1 MAVCTATAPCSIAYT
16 FDAAVNRLTKTKD
29 AVQTAYNYNDANR
42 LLSAVTGQST
52 TSYTWDARGNLTAKD
67 VDGNVTTY
75 GYSLTEDD
83 KLTEANGAPAFRY
96 DADGRK
102 FKLTTARRCS
112 NTTATA
118 CCARRPANSAGAT
131 PAPTSTACSSCAP
144 TWCRR

>member
-1 MAVCTATAPCSIAYT
+1 MTDSVANRVMAVCTATAPCSIAYT

-83 KLTEANGAPAFRY
+83 KLTEVNGSPAV
-96 DADGRK
+96 
-102 FKLTTARRCS
+102 TTHLV
-112 NTTATA
+112 ATG
-118 CCARRPANSAGAT
+118 AGGGAGGECL
-131 PAPTSTACSSCAP
+131 A
-144 TWCRR
+144 